1 MRRSSVICFQVVIVL
16 ISITALSIMIRFPL
30 NEGRARDLDLF
41 SIYSDPFILYGYASS
56 ISFFVALYKA
66 FNLIQYIGQNQLFSL
81 NSVRTLRSIKYC
93 AIILSI
99 SIAMAGLYIAIFHNK
114 EDDPVGFLAMC
125 IVTTLISV
133 AVAAIVAVLKKKL
146 AKCRGYEN

>member
-1 MRRSSVICFQVVIVL
+1 
-16 ISITALSIMIRFPL
+16 
-30 NEGRARDLDLF
+30 
-41 SIYSDPFILYGYASS
+41 
-56 ISFFVALYKA
+56 
-66 FNLIQYIGQNQLFSL
+66 
-81 NSVRTLRSIKYC
+81 
-93 AIILSI
+93 
-99 SIAMAGLYIAIFHNK
+99 MAGLYIAIFHNK